1 MPRGRYDG
9 RPAFNISESEI
20 RYAMQNTKSCSEA
33 ARFLKIGYDT
43 FKKYAEMYI
52 DSATGKTLFEL
63 HKNKPGKGLRRR
75 TPPKYYRSKL
85 EDILAGN
92 HPKYDRIK
100 LKRRLLRSGEFREC
114 CDICGFDE
122 RRITDYTVPLIL
134 DWIDGDNTN
143 HLRENLRFVCYNC
156 YYLNIGNFLAG
167 REKKIHL

>member
-1 MPRGRYDG
+1 
-9 RPAFNISESEI
+9 
-20 RYAMQNTKSCSEA
+20 
-33 ARFLKIGYDT
+33 
-43 FKKYAEMYI
+43 MYT
-52 DSATGKTLFEL
+52 DHATGKTLFEL

-85 EDILAGN
+85 EDILAGK
-92 HPKYDRIK
+92 HPKYNRSV
-100 LKRRLLRSGEFREC
+100 LKKRLLLSGEFREC

-156 YYLNIGNFLAG
+156 YYLNIGNLLG
-167 REKKIHL
+167 GRREKNTPINLVLRSLYNRYKTIGILIFILKEPDEIA